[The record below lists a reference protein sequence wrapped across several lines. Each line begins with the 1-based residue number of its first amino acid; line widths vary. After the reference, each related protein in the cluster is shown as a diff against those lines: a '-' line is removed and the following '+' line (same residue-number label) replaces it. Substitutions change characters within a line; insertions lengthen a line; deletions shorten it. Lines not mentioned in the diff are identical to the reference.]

1 MAPPDT
7 TRRADP
13 GPGPD
18 AAREQRPAGYR
29 FLLIGG
35 AALACCAGA
44 TNMLAMLGGLH
55 HPATHVTGTLTSL
68 PSAIAQGD
76 GPTIGVLS
84 TLLLGFLLG
93 AALSGAVIESTEL
106 RVGRRYGVL
115 LMAAGSALAL
125 GATLLGHAHPAIGGA
140 FIAGGAGI
148 QNAMATRISAAV
160 VRTTHMSGIVTDLGI
175 ALGKAL
181 AGRGVTRWRVTL
193 YLSLLGG
200 FTGGC
205 VLGVELHHGLADAG
219 LYAIAGVLVTA
230 GVGYFIWRIRH
241 FQAFPG

>member
-1 MAPPDT
+1 MPDGGPSAPPPAPE
-7 TRRADP
+7 RRP
-13 GPGPD
+13 GGF
-18 AAREQRPAGYR
+18 R
-29 FLLIGG
+29 FLLVGG
-35 AALACCAGA
+35 TALACCAGA
-44 TNMLAMLGGLH
+44 TNVLAMLGGVH

-68 PSAIAQGD
+68 PAAIAQGD
-76 GPTIGVLS
+76 ADAIAVLGA
-84 TLLLGFLLG
+84 LVLGFLLG
-93 AALSGAVIESTEL
+93 ATLSGAVVDSTEL

-115 LMAAGSALAL
+115 LVAAGSALAL

-181 AGRGVTRWRVTL
+181 TGRGVTRWRVAL

-200 FTGGC
+200 FISGC
-205 VLGVELHHGLADAG
+205 VLGFELYRGLADAG
-219 LYAIAGVLVTA
+219 LYVIAGVLVA
-230 GVGYFIWRIRH
+230 SGAGYFGWRIRH
-241 FQAFPG
+241 FQHHAG